1 MQTFFRITS
10 LYDLVEC
17 LELLMVTSASN
28 SLNILVDMKWTWD
41 LGMKKTF
48 ILLDTI
54 YIVFFFLKE
63 CYWWLV
69 VTLAENNIQKKRL
82 CIKKM
87 TGCLMK
93 IMWKCYIF
101 IVNKAVGL
109 FLYIWYSRKGL
120 KGLLPNT
127 YWILELLYKIN
138 PLLRLL

>member
-17 LELLMVTSASN
+17 LELLMVTNASN

-54 YIVFFFLKE
+54 SIVFFLKD

-82 CIKKM
+82 CVKKM

-93 IMWKCYIF
+93 IIWKCYIF
-101 IVNKAVGL
+101 IVIKAVGL
-109 FLYIWYSRKGL
+109 FLYIWYFRKGL
-120 KGLLPNT
+120 KCLLQNT

>member
-63 CYWWLV
+63 CY
-69 VTLAENNIQKKRL
+69 
-82 CIKKM
+82 
-87 TGCLMK
+87 
-93 IMWKCYIF
+93 
-101 IVNKAVGL
+101 
-109 FLYIWYSRKGL
+109 
-120 KGLLPNT
+120 
-127 YWILELLYKIN
+127 
-138 PLLRLL
+138 

>member
-69 VTLAENNIQKKRL
+69 VMLAENNIQKKRL

-93 IMWKCYIF
+93 IMWKWYFYCKQSSRLIFVHLILQKRVKRFIAEYILD
-101 IVNKAVGL
+101 IRT
-109 FLYIWYSRKGL
+109 I
-120 KGLLPNT
+120 
-127 YWILELLYKIN
+127 I
-138 PLLRLL
+138 

>member
-1 MQTFFRITS
+1 MI
-10 LYDLVEC
+10 
-17 LELLMVTSASN
+17 TSASN

-54 YIVFFFLKE
+54 YIVHFVRYHLYILYFFFLKD

-82 CIKKM
+82 CVKKM

-93 IMWKCYIF
+93 IIWKCYIF
-101 IVNKAVGL
+101 IVIKAIGL
-109 FLYIWYSRKGL
+109 SLYIWYSRKGL
-120 KGLLPNT
+120 KDLLQNT
-127 YWILELLYKIN
+127 YLILELLYKIN
-138 PLLRLL
+138 PLLRML

>member
-54 YIVFFFLKE
+54 YIVHFVRYHLYILYFFF
-63 CYWWLV
+63 
-69 VTLAENNIQKKRL
+69 
-82 CIKKM
+82 
-87 TGCLMK
+87 
-93 IMWKCYIF
+93 
-101 IVNKAVGL
+101 
-109 FLYIWYSRKGL
+109 
-120 KGLLPNT
+120 
-127 YWILELLYKIN
+127 
-138 PLLRLL
+138 